1 MKGYKMTPE
10 LIVSGAAGRMGRRII
25 ALAIEAGQFKI
36 VGALECAGH
45 PNIGED
51 AGSLAGAKAINVQ
64 VGNKYPPKANA
75 MIDFSLPEAAGANID
90 YCAKNN
96 IALVLGTTGLSDALL
111 QKVKDAA
118 QHIPIVQATNMSVGM
133 NVLFNLVGKAA
144 AMLGAEYDVEIVEQH
159 HRFKKD
165 APSGSALTLSK
176 NIAAAEGWPWPDCL
190 VHGRNGKEALR
201 TKNTIGMHAVRA
213 GDIVG
218 EHEVIFSTLGETIT
232 LSHSAHNRDNFARG
246 ALRAASWLIGK
257 KPALYSMA
265 DVLGIK

>member
-1 MKGYKMTPE
+1 
-10 LIVSGAAGRMGRRII
+10 
-25 ALAIEAGQFKI
+25 
-36 VGALECAGH
+36 
-45 PNIGED
+45 
-51 AGSLAGAKAINVQ
+51 
-64 VGNKYPPKANA
+64 

-90 YCAKNN
+90 WCAKNGV
-96 IALVLGTTGLSDALL
+96 ALVLGTTGLSNAQL
-111 QKVKDAA
+111 QAIKDASC
-118 QHIPIVQATNMSVGM
+118 HIPIVQATNMSVGM

-144 AMLGAEYDVEIVEQH
+144 AMLGEEYDVEIVEQH

-176 NIAAAEGWPWPDCL
+176 NVAAAEGWPWPDCL

-213 GDIVG
+213 GDITG
-218 EHEVIFSTLGETIT
+218 EHEVFFSTLGETVK

-246 ALRAASWLIGK
+246 ALRAAQWLIGK